1 MGGAHE
7 GVKYL
12 VEIFLSYL
20 FFFLVLQL
28 TYRSEETSGVPAM
41 VLKTR
46 VLVNFSAFRA
56 FYALKFRGL
65 GFLPRKPSKNDP
77 LMGVPSLN
85 KNIEYLE
92 NG

>member
-1 MGGAHE
+1 MKFFYHT
-7 GVKYL
+7 
-12 VEIFLSYL
+12 
-20 FFFLVLQL
+20 FFLVLQL

-56 FYALKFRGL
+56 FLALKFRDFGT
-65 GFLPRKPSKNDP
+65 LPRKPSKIDP

>member
-1 MGGAHE
+1 M
-7 GVKYL
+7 GVKYHI
-12 VEIFLSYL
+12 EIFLSCL
-20 FFFLVLQL
+20 FFLQFA
-28 TYRSEETSGVPAM
+28 YRSEATYGEPAM

-46 VLVNFSAFRA
+46 VLMNFSAFRA